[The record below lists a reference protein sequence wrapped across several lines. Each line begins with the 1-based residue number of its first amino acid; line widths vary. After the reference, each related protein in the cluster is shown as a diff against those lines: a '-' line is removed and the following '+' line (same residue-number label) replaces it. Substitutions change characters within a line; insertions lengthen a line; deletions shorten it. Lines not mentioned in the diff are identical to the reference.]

1 MICNIYNPFL
11 FRFNNIFIPFNQ
23 FCCFFRIL
31 YLFCFLK
38 FKSSNSRFSSMIIKS
53 SNRFFISSLD
63 LRFVFLLST
72 ELFHFYKQKINT
84 LVPNLKQKYLSK
96 LIFCKFRS
104 KKIPH
109 LQSSLLFHIL
119 LLILHYLGNVYLTA
133 FKTAETIF
141 TCFLSILITR
151 ACYSR
156 LARQKNAWSSL
167 AFFYLR
173 RVVSYR

>member
-1 MICNIYNPFL
+1 MLL
-11 FRFNNIFIPFNQ
+11 FPD
-23 FCCFFRIL
+23 L
-31 YLFCFLK
+31 LPLCFLK
-38 FKSSNSRFSSMIIKS
+38 FKSSNSTFSSMIIES

-63 LRFVFLLST
+63 LCFAFLLST
-72 ELFHFYKQKINT
+72 EPFHIYKQKINT
-84 LVPNLKQKYLSK
+84 LVPNLKQKSLSK
-96 LIFCKFRS
+96 LIFRKFRS

-119 LLILHYLGNVYLTA
+119 LLILHYSGNVHLTA

-151 ACYSR
+151 ACSSG
-156 LARQKNAWSSL
+156 LARKKKVGAWSSI